1 VTPAAG
7 DARDAGVVAAAI
19 DPGRGAIL
27 PAGALVLQRVACER
41 GSDRIIVSAHGVR
54 HAYLR
59 AALARAGVPAD
70 FGELWP

>member
-1 VTPAAG
+1 MSPAA
-7 DARDAGVVAAAI
+7 AVAAVI
-19 DPGRGAIL
+19 DIGSNS
-27 PAGALVLQRVACER
+27 VLL
-41 GSDRIIVSAHGVR
+41 IVSAHGVR

>member
-1 VTPAAG
+1 MTPAAG
-7 DARDAGVVAAAI
+7 DARHAGAVAAAI
-19 DPGRGAIL
+19 DIGSNS
-27 PAGALVLQRVACER
+27 VLL
-41 GSDRIIVSAHGVR
+41 IIVSAHGVR

>member
-1 VTPAAG
+1 MTPAAG
-7 DARDAGVVAAAI
+7 GARHAGAVAAAI
-19 DPGRGAIL
+19 ELLI
-27 PAGALVLQRVACER
+27 
-41 GSDRIIVSAHGVR
+41 AHGVR

>member
-1 VTPAAG
+1 MTPAAG
-7 DARDAGVVAAAI
+7 GARHAGAVAAAI
-19 DPGRGAIL
+19 DIGSNS
-27 PAGALVLQRVACER
+27 VLL
-41 GSDRIIVSAHGVR
+41 IVSAHGVR

>member
-7 DARDAGVVAAAI
+7 GARHAGAVAAAI
-19 DPGRGAIL
+19 EL
-27 PAGALVLQRVACER
+27 L
-41 GSDRIIVSAHGVR
+41 IVSAHGVR